1 MKAASCI
8 AAALLSLAS
17 PALATSTIL
26 CRSTVSPGQ
35 GPELSLVIG
44 PAGIFQA
51 HFSFGEERFTTGVG
65 TDAPIIAQSWL
76 DRDLLKLDIMD
87 ANVETR
93 IARLDTTRRGGSA
106 YLGILIHRGRTWRVR
121 CSEEG

>member
-8 AAALLSLAS
+8 AAALLCAAS
-17 PALATSTIL
+17 PALATGTLL

-44 PAGIFQA
+44 PTGVAQA
-51 HFSFGEERFTTGVG
+51 HFAFGEERFTTGVG
-65 TDAPIIAQSWL
+65 TDAPVIAQSWL

-93 IARLDTTRRGGSA
+93 IIRLDTERRGGSA
-106 YLGILIHRGRTWRVR
+106 YLGTLVHRGRTWRVR